1 MGVLQPKKNRGR
13 QSSTPASTEEH
24 SVNARELDLDSLG
37 FGLSEEDA
45 QGIDEIPN
53 PTPMAAARGGAS
65 SMRGPMDLFMKRPE
79 SATARNKKEKLRQ
92 QNIKEACNKEAV
104 RRVHRYIARWF
115 YQAGIP
121 LNPVRLKSFQEM
133 LWAVGSFGPN
143 LPAPTYHALRVP
155 LLNEELEYTKDLLKG
170 HKEQWEKYGCS
181 IMSDAWTDKRQRSII
196 NFLVNSPAGTMFLKS
211 IDASD
216 YVKTGEKMFELLD
229 GIVEEIGEQNVVQ
242 VVTDNGSNYV
252 LAGKLLM
259 EKRPNLFWTP
269 CAAHCL
275 DLMLEDIEK
284 LPLIQKTIKSAISL
298 VSFTYSHSST
308 LSMLR
313 QFTNGKEL
321 VRHAVTRFATSF
333 LSLERLY
340 EEKGNLRRMF
350 TSDDWV
356 RNKLSRE
363 AKGREATKIV
373 IRPCFWNHVKY
384 TLKIMGPFVRVL
396 QLVDGE
402 KKPPMG
408 YIYEAMEKAKECIMK
423 TFSNDVSKYSEV
435 FKIVDNRWNCQLH
448 RPLHAAGHFL
458 NPDLF
463 YDNPRI
469 ELDLEV
475 TKGWFECITR
485 LVPSVAVQ
493 EKILEE
499 QALYKA
505 GYELFGSSFAKY
517 QRKKISPAFWWRT
530 YGHETPNMR
539 DLAIKILSL
548 TCSASGCERNWSI
561 FEHIHTKK
569 RNRLDHER
577 MESLVFIKYNQQ
589 LIERYNLK
597 VLIDDMQVVSVVEV
611 SGVLVEERLDIMFH
625 HGGDFKKNAEG
636 IMVYYPDNK
645 SCLGDLDTDTLDV
658 FFIRNYHKELGY
670 NDIKHYWWH
679 VPRKGLDNRLRNVNG
694 DKEIREIV
702 NCARTNEGVID
713 VYFEHGVSVPEV
725 LEGDNTVVYL
735 DDDGGEGCNAH
746 TDADVSPPLNET
758 HALIVAPTPKVVPNS
773 SCKSSPNKKQDIS
786 MANTTITLQN
796 QSSHHI

>member
-1 MGVLQPKKNRGR
+1 
-13 QSSTPASTEEH
+13 
-24 SVNARELDLDSLG
+24 
-37 FGLSEEDA
+37 
-45 QGIDEIPN
+45 
-53 PTPMAAARGGAS
+53 MAAARGGAT
-65 SMRGPMDLFMKRPE
+65 SMRGPMDLFVRKPE
-79 SATARNKKEKLRQ
+79 TAIARNKREKLRQ

-104 RRVHRYIARWF
+104 RRVHRYLAQWF

-121 LNPVRLKSFQEM
+121 LNPVKLKSFQEI

-143 LPAPTYHALRVP
+143 LPTPSYHALRVL
-155 LLNEELEYTKDLLKG
+155 LLNEELDYTKGLLKG

-216 YVKTGEKMFELLD
+216 YVKTGEKLFELLD
-229 GIVEEIGEQNVVQ
+229 DVVEEIGEHNVVQ

-252 LAGKLLM
+252 LAGKLLT

-269 CAAHCL
+269 CAAYCL
-275 DLMLEDIEK
+275 DLMLEDIGK
-284 LPLIQKTIKSAISL
+284 LPLIQKTIKRAISL

-308 LSMLR
+308 LAMLR
-313 QFTNGKEL
+313 HFTNGKEL

-350 TSDDWV
+350 TSDEWAK
-356 RNKLSRE
+356 NKLSKE
-363 AKGREATKIV
+363 AKGREVTKIV
-373 IRPCFWNHVKY
+373 IMLSFWNHVKY
-384 TLKIMGPFVRVL
+384 TLKIMGPPIRVFR
-396 QLVDGE
+396 LVDGE

-423 TFSNDVSKYSEV
+423 AFLNDESKYNDV
-435 FKIVDNRWNCQLH
+435 FKIIDNRWNCRLH

-458 NPDLF
+458 NPELF

-485 LVPSVAVQ
+485 LVPSQAVQ
-493 EKILEE
+493 HKILEE

-505 GYELFGSSFAKY
+505 GYGLFGSDFAKS
-517 QRKKISPAFWWRT
+517 QRRKISPAFWWRT
-530 YGHETPNMR
+530 YGHEAPNMR

-548 TCSASGCERNWSI
+548 TCSASGYERNWSI

-577 MESLVFIKYNQQ
+577 MESLVFIKYSQQ

-597 VLIDDMQVVSVVEV
+597 DEVDPIALNDIDECNEWLVGEIGTTTFRDDSVDDDADLVHQDDNTLSWNITFEATGGHEPTTNTRRQQNRKRKEPEIARGGAKGGP
-611 SGVLVEERLDIMFH
+611 SGSKASKKGKEKAVIVEEEEPEFEDEEDFENEEEQEEEIQFNDTESEDDEGAKRHDNNRVNLDEF
-625 HGGDFKKNAEG
+625 DE
-636 IMVYYPDNK
+636 
-645 SCLGDLDTDTLDV
+645 
-658 FFIRNYHKELGY
+658 R
-670 NDIKHYWWH
+670 
-679 VPRKGLDNRLRNVNG
+679 
-694 DKEIREIV
+694 
-702 NCARTNEGVID
+702 
-713 VYFEHGVSVPEV
+713 
-725 LEGDNTVVYL
+725 
-735 DDDGGEGCNAH
+735 
-746 TDADVSPPLNET
+746 
-758 HALIVAPTPKVVPNS
+758 
-773 SCKSSPNKKQDIS
+773 
-786 MANTTITLQN
+786 
-796 QSSHHI
+796 

>member
-1 MGVLQPKKNRGR
+1 
-13 QSSTPASTEEH
+13 
-24 SVNARELDLDSLG
+24 SVNARELDLESLG

-45 QGIDEIPN
+45 QGIDEPHN
-53 PTPMAAARGGAS
+53 PAPMAAARGGAS
-65 SMRGPMDLFMKRPE
+65 SARGGATSMRGPMDLFVRRPE
-79 SATARNKKEKLRQ
+79 TAITRNKRDKLRQ
-92 QNIKEACNKEAV
+92 QNIKEAWNKEAV

-121 LNPVRLKSFQEM
+121 LNPVKLKSFQEM

-143 LPAPTYHALRVP
+143 LPAPSYHALRVP
-155 LLNEELEYTKDLLKG
+155 LLNEELEYTKGLLKG
-170 HKEQWEKYGCS
+170 LKEQWKKYGCS

-196 NFLVNSPAGTMFLKS
+196 NFLVNSPAGTIFLKS

-216 YVKTGEKMFELLD
+216 YGKTGEKMFELLD

-242 VVTDNGSNYV
+242 IVTDNGSNYV

-275 DLMLEDIEK
+275 DLMFEDIGK

-333 LSLERLY
+333 LSLKRLY
-340 EEKGNLRRMF
+340 KEKGNLRRMF
-350 TSDDWV
+350 TSDEWV

-373 IRPCFWNHVKY
+373 IRPSFWNHVKY
-384 TLKIMGPFVRVL
+384 TLKIMGPLVGVL
-396 QLVDGE
+396 RLVDGE

-408 YIYEAMEKAKECIMK
+408 YIYEVIEKAKECIMK
-423 TFSNDVSKYSEV
+423 IFSNDVSKYSEV

-448 RPLHAAGHFL
+448 L
-458 NPDLF
+458 
-463 YDNPRI
+463 
-469 ELDLEV
+469 

-485 LVPSVAVQ
+485 LVPSIAVQ
-493 EKILEE
+493 EKILEK

-505 GYELFGSSFAKY
+505 GYGLFGSSFAKS
-517 QRKKISPAFWWRT
+517 QRKNLSPVFWWRT
-530 YGHETPNMR
+530 YGHEALNMR
-539 DLAIKILSL
+539 DLAIKILRL

-597 VLIDDMQVVSVVEV
+597 DEV
-611 SGVLVEERLDIMFH
+611 DPIAL
-625 HGGDFKKNAEG
+625 
-636 IMVYYPDNK
+636 
-645 SCLGDLDTDTLDV
+645 
-658 FFIRNYHKELGY
+658 
-670 NDIKHYWWH
+670 NDIDECNEWL
-679 VPRKGLDNRLRNVNG
+679 VGEIGTATFRDDDNMDDDADLVHQ
-694 DKEIREIV
+694 D
-702 NCARTNEGVID
+702 
-713 VYFEHGVSVPEV
+713 
-725 LEGDNTVVYL
+725 DNTLSWNLVFEAI
-735 DDDGGEGCNAH
+735 GGHE
-746 TDADVSPPLNET
+746 
-758 HALIVAPTPKVVPNS
+758 PTTYTKR
-773 SCKSSPNKKQDIS
+773 Q
-786 MANTTITLQN
+786 QN
-796 QSSHHI
+796 RKRKEPAIARGGAKGGPSGSK

>member
-1 MGVLQPKKNRGR
+1 MAAPWRNGVAEFDLAAICRSPQRAYHGGAKGAAIAVAPWRSAIENGENGGFFRFIFIMSTSRPARNSDAPASTPVPVPAPASAGHVAGTASRPAAAVRATRIDPGWKYVTAVEEGNTNDTIYNFCGKITKGGITRAKEHLMIKPGNVAGCKMVPKDVIAELWEFYNQKKNRGR
-13 QSSTPASTEEH
+13 QSSTPASTEEQ
-24 SVNARELDLDSLG
+24 SVNVRELDLDSLG

-65 SMRGPMDLFMKRPE
+65 SMRGPMDLYMKRPE
-79 SATARNKKEKLRQ
+79 TAIARNKKEKLRQ

-275 DLMLEDIEK
+275 DLMLEDIGK

-321 VRHAVTRFATSF
+321 VRHAVIRFATSF

-340 EEKGNLRRMF
+340 EEK
-350 TSDDWV
+350 
-356 RNKLSRE
+356 
-363 AKGREATKIV
+363 
-373 IRPCFWNHVKY
+373 
-384 TLKIMGPFVRVL
+384 
-396 QLVDGE
+396 
-402 KKPPMG
+402 
-408 YIYEAMEKAKECIMK
+408 
-423 TFSNDVSKYSEV
+423 
-435 FKIVDNRWNCQLH
+435 
-448 RPLHAAGHFL
+448 
-458 NPDLF
+458 
-463 YDNPRI
+463 
-469 ELDLEV
+469 
-475 TKGWFECITR
+475 
-485 LVPSVAVQ
+485 
-493 EKILEE
+493 
-499 QALYKA
+499 
-505 GYELFGSSFAKY
+505 
-517 QRKKISPAFWWRT
+517 
-530 YGHETPNMR
+530 
-539 DLAIKILSL
+539 
-548 TCSASGCERNWSI
+548 
-561 FEHIHTKK
+561 
-569 RNRLDHER
+569 
-577 MESLVFIKYNQQ
+577 
-589 LIERYNLK
+589 
-597 VLIDDMQVVSVVEV
+597 
-611 SGVLVEERLDIMFH
+611 
-625 HGGDFKKNAEG
+625 
-636 IMVYYPDNK
+636 
-645 SCLGDLDTDTLDV
+645 
-658 FFIRNYHKELGY
+658 
-670 NDIKHYWWH
+670 
-679 VPRKGLDNRLRNVNG
+679 
-694 DKEIREIV
+694 EI
-702 NCARTNEGVID
+702 
-713 VYFEHGVSVPEV
+713 
-725 LEGDNTVVYL
+725 
-735 DDDGGEGCNAH
+735 
-746 TDADVSPPLNET
+746 
-758 HALIVAPTPKVVPNS
+758 
-773 SCKSSPNKKQDIS
+773 
-786 MANTTITLQN
+786 
-796 QSSHHI
+796 